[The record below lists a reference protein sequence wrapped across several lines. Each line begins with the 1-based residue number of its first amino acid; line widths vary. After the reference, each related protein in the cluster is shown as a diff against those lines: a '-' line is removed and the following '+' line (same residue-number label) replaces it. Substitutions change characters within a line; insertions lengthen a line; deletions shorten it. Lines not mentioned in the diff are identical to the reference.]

1 MNPDRKFWN
10 EQQQALRLSLTR
22 TEDHQKA
29 IELFLSQHAMV
40 HTAQISQAG
49 LWSFEDETLQG
60 VTQAQMRLIPRNAEH
75 SIAWLVWHMTRC
87 EDVTMNLLAAGD
99 PQVLLQEG
107 WLERLKISAQDT
119 GNAMDA
125 THMADFSAA
134 IDLPALRAYRLS
146 VGRRTRVIVKQ
157 LPAEQ
162 LKRKVDP
169 TRLDRIRKEGAVL
182 DAASGLLDY
191 WGGLTIA
198 GLLLMPPTRHNF
210 IHWNEALRV
219 KQKLG

>member
-75 SIAWLVWHMTRC
+75 SIAWLVWHLTRC
-87 EDVTMNLLAAGD
+87 EDVTMNLLAAGS
-99 PQVLLQEG
+99 PQVLQGEG
-107 WLERLKISAQDT
+107 WLERLKISSQDT

-125 THMADFSAA
+125 AEVADFSAA
-134 IDLPALRAYRLS
+134 IDLQALRAYRLS
-146 VGRRTRVIVKQ
+146 VGRRTRAIVKQ

-162 LKRKVDP
+162 FKQKVDP
-169 TRLDRIRKEGAVL
+169 ARLDRIRKEGAVL